1 MAAQILIRMRS
12 NLAETRA
19 RWSNRR
25 FMRLVP
31 PLGREWLAYLAL
43 ALASIAFAAY
53 FLDAASV
60 PWANALPASVREVGF
75 AITDSGKS
83 GWVLYPAGVVIL
95 VLLAG
100 DWDRVPR
107 PAKLAWAETGAI
119 VTYLFIAVGGSG
131 IAANIIKSIVG
142 RARPRLFE
150 TTGGFG
156 FDPFVVN
163 AVYASFPSGHSTTWG
178 AVAVVGAIVFPRWRW
193 PIIVVTVLLA
203 STRVVV
209 GAHYPSDVVAG
220 FLLGAA
226 FAYLLARYFA
236 GSGYAV
242 AIAGNRRIVA
252 RTGAIRRQLSRE
264 KGSRLAWRGLASA
277 LKPT

>member
-1 MAAQILIRMRS
+1 MATPILTRMQR
-12 NLAETRA
+12 NLADTRA
-19 RWSNRR
+19 RWSSRR
-25 FMRLVP
+25 FARLVP
-31 PLGREWLAYLAL
+31 PLGREWLVYLAL
-43 ALASIAFAAY
+43 ALVSVAVAAY
-53 FLDAASV
+53 FLDAGSV
-60 PWANALPASVREVGF
+60 PWAKALPAPIRGVAF

-83 GWVLYPAGVVIL
+83 GWVLYPAGVVML
-95 VLLAG
+95 MLLAG
-100 DWDRVPR
+100 DWDRVSR

-131 IAANIIKSIVG
+131 IVVNIIKSIVG
-142 RARPRLFE
+142 RARPRLFD

-178 AVAVVGAIVFPRWRW
+178 AIAMVGAIVFPRWRW
-193 PIIVVTVLLA
+193 PIVVVTALLA

-242 AIAGNRRIVA
+242 AIAGGRRIVA
-252 RTGAIRRQLSRE
+252 RTDAIRRQLARE
-264 KGSRLAWRGLASA
+264 HGAPLAWRGLMTA